1 MYQHSNS
8 MNITRCMCVHLVDQR
23 GACILVNPG
32 YSKDVLM
39 DIEKAEVILATLHQ
53 HNLTIR
59 QFLRIVLDSCNEDK
73 LKSSS
78 HSALSAFL
86 QGWTVTGT
94 WPINTVKL
102 MFHHHLSQDGLRVG
116 LTYHQLPI
124 YAWPPMI
131 PSLHPQSHFSSLD
144 AMLDG
149 IGPCNFGIH

>member
-1 MYQHSNS
+1 

-53 HNLTIR
+53 HNLTIS
-59 QFLRIVLDSCNEDK
+59 QFLRIVLDPCNEDK

-86 QGWTVTGT
+86 QGWPVTGT

-116 LTYHQLPI
+116 LTYHQLSGLSPTDSDRSERGSD
-124 YAWPPMI
+124 ARRRADV
-131 PSLHPQSHFSSLD
+131 PSVTV
-144 AMLDG
+144 
-149 IGPCNFGIH
+149 I